1 MNALIAETAFRLDSH
16 GMVDMQLATGS
27 DVELPSAGKRGRS
40 PRRSWVVRTQ
50 KLKVPADLEAV
61 IRRVAGDAVSYRAL
75 AHAVWEIDEPSRAP
89 AFIAR
94 RRSARARCRC
104 PRPRQQRANRIQVMM
119 NERSRWQHFV
129 FPHSRVQPQL

>member
-1 MNALIAETAFRLDSH
+1 LRGCGDALIAETAFRLDSH

-61 IRRVAGDAVSYRAL
+61 IRRVAGDAVSYRAV
-75 AHAVWEIDEPSRAP
+75 AHAVWEIDE
-89 AFIAR
+89 
-94 RRSARARCRC
+94 
-104 PRPRQQRANRIQVMM
+104 RILKV
-119 NERSRWQHFV
+119 
-129 FPHSRVQPQL
+129 